1 VLLVLLTY
9 QPEMHNDHSSGF
21 FHPQHPEKVAAA
33 AAGLGA

>member
-1 VLLVLLTY
+1 
-9 QPEMHNDHSSGF
+9 MHNDHSSGF